1 MKKLFSLC
9 MVFVV
14 PAMMIA
20 CAKKNDD
27 TTVAS
32 TPLNTTCLTGQ
43 QINQAT
49 CNNQLWTQYQ
59 QWGFS
64 PYGGNP
70 YILQGG
76 YNTGMNGY
84 MYGGYTYGQQAY
96 TQSLCGCGYG
106 QQVVYHNSIGLGCMS
121 TGYGSNFGMYTGI
134 TAYWSLSATNNSWV
148 NIPQVSNSQS
158 NMYGTSCNGAVA
170 QACSIGQAGSCAAGT
185 NCVPTVTGSPIG
197 ICVRQ

>member
-43 QINQAT
+43 INQAT
-49 CNNQLWTQYQ
+49 CNNQLWYQYQ
-59 QWGFS
+59 QWGFY
-64 PYGGNP
+64 PYQSNP
-70 YILQGG
+70 YVLQTTG
-76 YNTGMNGY
+76 YNGY
-84 MYGGYTYGQQAY
+84 LYGGYSNIYGQQAS

-106 QQVVYHNSIGLGCMS
+106 QQVIYHNSIGLGCMQ
-121 TGYGSNFGMYTGI
+121 TGYGSASMYTGI
-134 TAYWSLSATNNSWV
+134 TAYWYLSATNNSWV
-148 NIPQVSNSQS
+148 NIPQVSNSAS
-158 NMYGTSCNGAVA
+158 NMYGTSCTGAVA
-170 QACSIGQAGSCAAGT
+170 QACSVGQAGSCASGT
-185 NCVPTVTGSPIG
+185 ACVPTVSGSPIG
-197 ICVRQ
+197 ICIRQ